1 MPPAMSGGCLH
12 FRAAVPGTGQLEE
25 GDVAADTQ
33 RVSPRALAVE
43 RQRVLAAQAYRA
55 GLVAEPAQAA
65 PHYQAGKRQRVGGD
79 PAHRVGSASEVGLAE
94 PQCVEAVAAVAALP
108 SAAATA
114 AAADDHPVASPVAE
128 KDGGG
133 VSSESDSDGECGIGR
148 PAAFGLPLG
157 SVPSGRRW
165 APWLSVSA
173 AKHVHRMLCQLQ
185 PHLERGVE

>member
-12 FRAAVPGTGQLEE
+12 FRAAAHGTGQLEE

-43 RQRVLAAQAYRA
+43 RQRVLAAQACRA

-65 PHYQAGKRQRVGGD
+65 PHCQAGKRQRVGGD

-108 SAAATA
+108 SAVAAA

-128 KDGGG
+128 KGGG

-165 APWLSVSA
+165 APWRSDSA
-173 AKHVHRMLCQLQ
+173 PKHVHRMLCQPSATL
-185 PHLERGVE
+185 RKRR